1 MPVNTFG
8 KSSRSLT
15 NSRLFQNNE
24 ILTGLGLNSGKN
36 FYSRY
41 KIFTSVMIFSREY
54 NLITF
59 TCLNNL
65 KRPCVYVK
73 SINCRKYLSNKS

>member
-8 KSSRSLT
+8 KSSWSLT
-15 NSRLFQNNE
+15 NPRLFQNNE
-24 ILTGLGLNSGKN
+24 ILTGLGLNSGKK

-41 KIFTSVMIFSREY
+41 KIFTSVMIFHRNTILSR
-54 NLITF
+54 LAV
-59 TCLNNL
+59 

-73 SINCRKYLSNKS
+73 SIN